1 MDRAGPTA
9 QIPDRNRSI
18 RMPFDPSRRGL
29 LGAAVAASVLPGVVR
44 AADPETLRVG
54 DVLARFDWL
63 KPGVRTYLRSQQRGD
78 RHVATDIWRR
88 ETRIE
93 AVDGVHR
100 LHIVQRW
107 DGAGQT
113 ETLAERDSVFE
124 LGTFRPLTHLRTT
137 TRDGARVVEGFRFTP
152 QGVVGL
158 DGVAYNSRADFS
170 APSTEP
176 MYNFETDMEML
187 QTLPLAA
194 GYAVSIPFYH
204 PGGAGSGARYLW
216 SVAGE
221 DRLPSPDGREIDCW
235 VVQTDYNV
243 PNARPARFWLARAT
257 QLLVRQESVAPDG
270 TIHRKTLL
278 S

>member
-1 MDRAGPTA
+1 
-9 QIPDRNRSI
+9 
-18 RMPFDPSRRGL
+18 MPFDASRRQL
-29 LGAAVAASVLPGVVR
+29 LGALAAAPLVPAVAR
-44 AADPETLRVG
+44 AADVQTLRVG
-54 DVLARFDWL
+54 DALPRFDWL
-63 KPGVRTYLRSQQRGD
+63 KPGVRTYLRSQLRGE

-93 AVDGVHR
+93 AVDGVQR
-100 LHIVQRW
+100 LRIVQRW

-113 ETLAERDSVFE
+113 GTLAERYSVFE
-124 LGTFRPLTHLRTT
+124 LGSFRPLTHLRIT

-152 QGVVGL
+152 EGVVGL
-158 DGVAYNSRADFS
+158 DGVADNSRADFS
-170 APSTEP
+170 APSPEP

-204 PGGAGSGARYLW
+204 PGGPGGGARYLW

-221 DRLPSPDGREIDCW
+221 EGLPSPDGGEIDCW
-235 VVQTDYNV
+235 IVQTDYNV
-243 PNARPARFWLARAT
+243 PDSPPARFWLAKAT
-257 QLLVRQESVAPDG
+257 QQLVRQEAVAPDG

-278 S
+278 F